1 MVREFE
7 GRTEK
12 EAIDRAIEELRLEA
26 GEFDVEILEESR
38 GGIFKKGAVRIRV
51 HLDDAATPNAATRP
65 APIEDQE
72 GPDPFNRAP
81 DHERRPAREVDG
93 NVVGASV
100 DKFGTKAP
108 PPSAVAD
115 IPLESSDTESKIAE
129 FVSGM
134 VERMGY
140 SSRVSLHGREN
151 RKIVFDIESE
161 NSAILIGRKGKNL
174 DALQLLANVY
184 SGRLPESPKVVLDTE
199 NYRARR
205 EENLRRL
212 AIKTAEQVRRS
223 GGSELLE
230 PMNPFER
237 RIIHTTL
244 NETKGVTTES
254 EGDGL
259 YKQVRVMS
267 QR

>member
-12 EAIDRAIEELRLEA
+12 EAIDKAIEALQLDE

-38 GGIFKKGAVRIRV
+38 KGIIFKKGSVRIRV
-51 HLDDAATPNAATRP
+51 HIDERDLPDDY
-65 APIEDQE
+65 DE
-72 GPDPFNRAP
+72 GPDEFNRITEGDKQP
-81 DHERRPAREVDG
+81 EVNG
-93 NVVGASV
+93 NVAPGYDPGPVV
-100 DKFGTKAP
+100 DE
-108 PPSAVAD
+108 VAG
-115 IPLESSDTESKIAE
+115 IPIESTETEQKIAE

-134 VERMGY
+134 ISRMGY
-140 SSRVSLHGREN
+140 GARVNLHRRES
-151 RKIVFDIESE
+151 RKIVFDLESS

-184 SGRLPESPKVVLDTE
+184 SGRLPDSPKVILDTE

-205 EENLRRL
+205 EENLKRL
-212 AIKTAEQVRRS
+212 ALKTAEQVRRS
-223 GGSELLE
+223 GNSRLLE

-237 RIIHTTL
+237 RLIHTAL
-244 NETKGVTTES
+244 NNMNDIATES

-259 YKQVRVMS
+259 YKQVRVIY
-267 QR
+267 RG